1 MSEYTQEDQFIDEM
15 SEEIVE
21 LCEDVY
27 QDEMNKIVQLLCT
40 VLQDKYGFTFETA
53 NKFIDIW
60 EEQYDRH

>member
-21 LCEDVY
+21 LCVDVY

-40 VLQDKYGFTFETA
+40 VLQEKYGFTFETA

>member
-40 VLQDKYGFTFETA
+40 VLQEKYGFTFETA

>member
-1 MSEYTQEDQFIDEM
+1 MSEYKQEDQFIDEM

-40 VLQDKYGFTFETA
+40 VLQEKYGFTFETA

>member
-1 MSEYTQEDQFIDEM
+1 MREYTQEDQFIDEM

-40 VLQDKYGFTFETA
+40 VLQEKYGFTFETA

>member
-40 VLQDKYGFTFETA
+40 VLQEKYGFTFETA
-53 NKFIDIW
+53 NKYIDIW

>member
-27 QDEMNKIVQLLCT
+27 QDEMNKVVQLLCT
-40 VLQDKYGFTFETA
+40 VIQEKYGFTFETT

>member
-15 SEEIVE
+15 SEEVVE
-21 LCEDVY
+21 LCEYVY

-40 VLQDKYGFTFETA
+40 VLQEKYGFTFETA